1 MTKEDME
8 NDYRREDN
16 EMLVRRFVGHVGYD
30 YIQHHKKN
38 TPQIH
43 PDFSDET
50 RIVWKEIEERMHEPV
65 AICFDREKCIA
76 ILKEGEDQKDQEK
89 KYRSQFNIDIYI
101 DVEALHAFPPSIT
114 SESTAKSFSL
124 RMGFSI

>member
-1 MTKEDME
+1 MTREDIE

-38 TPQIH
+38 TSKLN

-50 RIVWKEIEERMHEPV
+50 RIVWEEIKERLKKPV
-65 AICFDREKCIA
+65 AIGFDREKCIA
-76 ILKEGEDQKDQEK
+76 KLKEEADKQSKLCGRADYASSYHYGLKQAYCDAIRIIEDCLTK
-89 KYRSQFNIDIYI
+89 
-101 DVEALHAFPPSIT
+101 
-114 SESTAKSFSL
+114 SE
-124 RMGFSI
+124 

>member
-16 EMLVRRFVGHVGYD
+16 KMLVRRFVGHVGYD

-38 TPQIH
+38 TPHIH

-65 AICFDREKCIA
+65 AICFDREKCIS
-76 ILKEGEDQKDQEK
+76 ILKEEAAKQAEMCNKADYASSYHYGLKQAYWDAIRIIEGCLTKAEK
-89 KYRSQFNIDIYI
+89 ER
-101 DVEALHAFPPSIT
+101 
-114 SESTAKSFSL
+114 
-124 RMGFSI
+124 

>member
-1 MTKEDME
+1 MTREDIE

-38 TPQIH
+38 TSNVH

-50 RIVWKEIEERMHEPV
+50 RIVWEEIEERLQKPV
-65 AICFDREKCIA
+65 AIGFDREKCIA
-76 ILKEGEDQKDQEK
+76 KLKEEADKQSKLCDGADYASSYHYGLKKAYLDAIRIIEDCLTK
-89 KYRSQFNIDIYI
+89 
-101 DVEALHAFPPSIT
+101 
-114 SESTAKSFSL
+114 SE
-124 RMGFSI
+124 